1 MDMTGF
7 RMIPAGQGLMMP
19 ASEPWKPVEFG
30 YVLAMW
36 VVMMIGM
43 MTPSVAPM
51 ILIYA
56 RVGRQA
62 VKDGK
67 PFAATAWFAGGYL
80 LAWLAFSLMATSA
93 QWMLERATLLTP
105 MMASANN
112 LLGGIV
118 LIAAGLYQWTPL
130 KEACLFNCQSPLTF
144 ISRNGG
150 FRSDPSGALVLGMR
164 HGIYCVGCCWALMV
178 LLFVGGIMNLSGL
191 PHSQSLFCWRKLC
204 PTARSLPGSLAVFS
218 CWQVDGCSFKMEQP
232 VHWWTSRGSVVCS
245 YRGARCDWKHSC
257 LSTRLPGTM
266 GTDILGLVPFDDC
279 RLLSKLRCLFRRLSS
294 CLAD

>member
-1 MDMTGF
+1 
-7 RMIPAGQGLMMP
+7 MP
-19 ASEPWKPVEFG
+19 ASEPWKPIEFG
-30 YVLAMW
+30 YILAMW

-80 LAWLAFSLMATSA
+80 LAWLAFSLAATSA

-118 LIAAGLYQWTPL
+118 LIVAGLYQWTPL
-130 KEACLFNCQSPLTF
+130 KEACLFNCQAPLTF
-144 ISRNGG
+144 ISRHGG
-150 FRSDPSGALVLGMR
+150 FRADPTGALTLGVR
-164 HGIYCVGCCWALMV
+164 HGIYCVGCCWVLMA
-178 LLFVGGIMNLSGL
+178 LLFVGGVMNLFWIAALAILVLLEKVIPTGQIIARLAGGL
-191 PHSQSLFCWRKLC
+191 FIMAGRMDVDQNCLTMQRPPASSISQGLFGAVVTRHPSL
-204 PTARSLPGSLAVFS
+204 
-218 CWQVDGCSFKMEQP
+218 
-232 VHWWTSRGSVVCS
+232 
-245 YRGARCDWKHSC
+245 
-257 LSTRLPGTM
+257 
-266 GTDILGLVPFDDC
+266 
-279 RLLSKLRCLFRRLSS
+279 LR
-294 CLAD
+294 